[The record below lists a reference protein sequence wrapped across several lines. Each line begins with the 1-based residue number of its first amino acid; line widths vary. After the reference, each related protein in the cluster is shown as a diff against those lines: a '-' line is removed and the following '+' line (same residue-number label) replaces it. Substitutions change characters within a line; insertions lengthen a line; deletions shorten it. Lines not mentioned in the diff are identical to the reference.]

1 MLKLHTC
8 ELYYSNQYRVDVV
21 KFIDYL
27 AFRMYSNIDD
37 VDDAWAQLVS
47 LKVFKPTSTKSTL
60 DLIDIRTASPDF
72 AKSTKIFS
80 HANEFEHYLNQ
91 SLIEGGTRFM

>member
-1 MLKLHTC
+1 MKL
-8 ELYYSNQYRVDVV
+8 
-21 KFIDYL
+21 IDYL
-27 AFRMYSNIDD
+27 VFHMYSNIDD

-72 AKSTKIFS
+72 AKSTKTFS
-80 HANEFEHYLNQ
+80 YANEFEHYLNQ
-91 SLIEGGTRFM
+91 SSVEGVTRFM